1 MIEIHEQS
9 RELSSVEQYIM
20 TSSDDSVSLKDL
32 TDGTSFQVDA
42 FLHATVT
49 RDDQKPREIMSI
61 LTTDKKVV
69 VTQSATAIRSV
80 KEIHNLMKGQPYAL
94 VKKSGITKNGKD
106 FVNLALDITGLL

>member
-9 RELSSVEQYIM
+9 RDLSPVEQYIM
-20 TSSDDSVSLKDL
+20 TSSDDSISLKDV

-69 VTQSATAIRSV
+69 VTQSATAIRSI
-80 KEIHNLMKGQPYAL
+80 KEIHNLMKDQTYAV
-94 VKKSGITKNGKD
+94 VKKSGVTKNGKD
-106 FVNLALDITGLL
+106 FVNLALDTTGLL